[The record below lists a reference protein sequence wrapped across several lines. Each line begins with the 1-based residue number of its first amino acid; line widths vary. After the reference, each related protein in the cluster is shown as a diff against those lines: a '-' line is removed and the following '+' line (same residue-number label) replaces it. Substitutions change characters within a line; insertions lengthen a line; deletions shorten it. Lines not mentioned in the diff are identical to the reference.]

1 MVIDMDF
8 CSLLDRMITRGR
20 AFYFKARILTRPFMS
35 TDNKPIILYPRE
47 YNLRGGEA
55 RSSVKGITHDGE
67 LVTIKLRVDGAIH
80 TLEAAPSIS
89 SFAKTSM
96 MESKQSCLASPDNGP
111 QKPMGILIFIRCSL
125 EENPRDPDKNYPT
138 YYTSRWAYVLRTGHQ
153 PLTSDFRGDLPFIGM
168 GRVVIDKRNR
178 QIQTAKENMARL
190 QRDKPEGWED
200 AYRRNEAILK
210 DYRSFD
216 YHLYGYLTEQE
227 SVFADEDEDALVA
240 WMDKVMGNPEDNAN
254 HGIFFRIETEQDVI
268 IKELVREAFP
278 IYDTVFRRYQN
289 GSELLNFFKTT
300 NPDLMG
306 VGRFSYRVMPIIK
319 FAGKKIFKDSLKTQS
334 DFEELEQTFYVNDE
348 PLAMPLA
355 VRIDKLDNKEL
366 LINKIHKTGASLG
379 HPALL
384 DISGHR
390 VLRFD
395 GVVEEQAPLFENL
408 SDMLLMASGL
418 EQGGSLQLATWYP
431 AHAIDPESIVLPHE
445 PLLNPMVH
453 EDSAAALTP
462 GFEAQTPLTHLVSVL
477 DRVPDPEPSLSSI
490 IEPSPRVQR
499 EPLIDDT
506 IAPAVITDQESV
518 AGVSS
523 LDALSEFTLDEE
535 IDLADAAPGALDG
548 LMDVIDEATEGSADG
563 GEIES
568 EEPSLFGSQPLNF
581 DEVTAT
587 VFDGVAKTAEESI
600 PSGDLDHS
608 DVNSQPDDAN
618 SLDSDIATEDEI
630 HVGSLDSIMKT
641 PVDDHPHDLNE
652 PINPAHSAHIDSFST
667 WEEESTSAQG
677 QGDDLS
683 AWMDEDELVEGLNE
697 SPDAYSDETEADTPT
712 VVTSPASEPVAPPV
726 TPMPA
731 GQNRVPTP
739 EKPATSG
746 KKGGLASFVR
756 SRQQK

>member
-1 MVIDMDF
+1 
-8 CSLLDRMITRGR
+8 
-20 AFYFKARILTRPFMS
+20 MS

-80 TLEAAPSIS
+80 SLEAAPSIS

-96 MESKQSCLASPDNGP
+96 MESKQSCLASPDNSP

-125 EENPRDPDKNYPT
+125 EENPRDPDKNYPI
-138 YYTSRWAYVLRTGHQ
+138 YYTSRWAHVLRTGHQ
-153 PLTSDFRGDLPFIGM
+153 PLTADFRGDLPFIGV

-227 SVFADEDEDALVA
+227 SVFSDEDEDALVA

-254 HGIFFRIETEQDVI
+254 HGILFRIETEQDVI

-334 DFEELEQTFYVNDE
+334 NFEELEQTFYVNDE

-366 LINKIHKTGASLG
+366 LINKIHKSGASLG

-390 VLRFD
+390 ALRFD

-418 EQGGSLQLATWYP
+418 EQGGSLQLAAWYP
-431 AHAIDPESIVLPHE
+431 VRAIDPESIELPHG
-445 PLLNPMVH
+445 PLPTPMVH
-453 EDSAAALTP
+453 ESRTAVLIPELEPKTLATHLESVPDRVLEPRAENGLSSA
-462 GFEAQTPLTHLVSVL
+462 FEA
-477 DRVPDPEPSLSSI
+477 
-490 IEPSPRVQR
+490 SPRVQQ
-499 EPLIDDT
+499 EILIDDS
-506 IAPAVITDQESV
+506 IAPAVIISQESA
-518 AGVSS
+518 AGMGE
-523 LDALSEFTLDEE
+523 LDALSEITLDEE
-535 IDLADAAPGALDG
+535 AGAADAPPGSLDG
-548 LMDVIDEATEGSADG
+548 LLDVIDDSTEDSDG
-563 GEIES
+563 IGDIES

-581 DEVTAT
+581 DEVTAP
-587 VFDGVAKTAEESI
+587 VIDGGAQIIEESAHSADHD
-600 PSGDLDHS
+600 PVNMDSRPGDL
-608 DVNSQPDDAN
+608 N
-618 SLDSDIATEDEI
+618 SLDSGVAIEDEI
-630 HVGSLDSIMKT
+630 YVGSLDSIMET
-641 PVDDHPHDLNE
+641 AVDDHPHDLNE
-652 PINPAHSAHIDSFST
+652 PNNPSDSAHAGSFST
-667 WEEESTSAQG
+667 WEDESTPAEG

-712 VVTSPASEPVAPPV
+712 VVTSPASEPVSPPV

-731 GQNRVPTP
+731 GQIIASTA
-739 EKPATSG
+739 EKPAASG